1 MHIIWTLIIGLIV
14 GAIAK
19 FLMPGKD
26 PGGFIVTIIL
36 GIAGS
41 FLATYIGRA
50 MGFYRDGSAAGFIA
64 SVIGAIILLIIYR
77 MFRGKSAAT

>member
-1 MHIIWTLIIGLIV
+1 MHILWTLIIGLVV

-19 FLMPGKD
+19 LLMPGKD
-26 PGGFIVTIIL
+26 PGGFIITIIL

-50 MGFYRDGSAAGFIA
+50 MGFYRDGSSAGFIA
-64 SVIGAIILLIIYR
+64 SIIGAIILLIIYR